1 MNIPLLRPSRR
12 SREYNLYS
20 NEKKSKIIIGWLFTD
35 HKHHRGLDSEVLGLD
50 SGVSRGYQS
59 MGVLHYLGL
68 KKEFK
73 GIFLG
78 KNLSDA
84 MEILANDRQDFAKV
98 ISLIEL
104 SIENPMPSKSD

>member
-1 MNIPLLRPSRR
+1 MNLPLLRPSRR

-20 NEKKSKIIIGWLFTD
+20 NEKKSQIVIGWLFTD

-59 MGVLHYLGL
+59 MGILHYLGL

-73 GIFLG
+73 GVFLG
-78 KNLSDA
+78 KGFSEA
-84 MEILANDRQDFAKV
+84 VEIMANDRQDFSTI
-98 ISLIEL
+98 ISLIKI
-104 SIENPMPSKSD
+104 SIEK